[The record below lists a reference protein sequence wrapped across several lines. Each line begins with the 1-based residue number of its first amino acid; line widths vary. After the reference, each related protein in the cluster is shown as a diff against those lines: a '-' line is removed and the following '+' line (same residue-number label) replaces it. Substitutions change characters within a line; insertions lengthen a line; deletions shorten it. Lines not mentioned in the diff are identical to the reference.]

1 MKGGPMG
8 GYVKIIDGDKVYE
21 ATIIK
26 LLDDDLILI
35 QLLNGRRLT
44 LNSNDVTITVIG
56 HDN

>member
-1 MKGGPMG
+1 MG